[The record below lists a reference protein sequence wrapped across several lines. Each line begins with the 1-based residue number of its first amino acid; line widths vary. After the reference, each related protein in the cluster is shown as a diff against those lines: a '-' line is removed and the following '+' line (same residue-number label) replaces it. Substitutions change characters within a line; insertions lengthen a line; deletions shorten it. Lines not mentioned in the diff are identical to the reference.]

1 MLDLTGRRPRVLC
14 IVATVLAAPLAV
26 AAPASASPTANEVAY
41 VQDVDNDGGYGLVLR
56 DLQSRRVTTVLPES
70 AGFLV
75 DDPELSPGGRRIAL
89 STDRGS
95 SGFDEAIAVIDRD
108 GRNLRRLT
116 DPPASAT
123 SYAIDI
129 AAAWSPDGSRLLFT
143 RITTDMSSNAES
155 SALWTVPVPAGF
167 SAPLGA
173 ATPLAGGSGGYT
185 ADWSPDGAR
194 IVFAAVTAGADDGA
208 LTVVNADGTGTALT
222 TGARGLMPA
231 WSPDGATIAYAA
243 ITSRDADRV
252 RAQDVTQIA
261 TVPATGGART
271 VLAATRPGAAR
282 TVAEYPAWTPDGEAI
297 VYDLFGYGT
306 STSYPPGE
314 LWAVDRQGRRAG
326 QVTATRGDEA
336 QPHVQGPAPERIRPG
351 AASTYTPVTPRR
363 VLDTRT
369 GVGAPAGKV
378 GPRGTVGL
386 VVRDAARA
394 VDPVPASATAVILNV
409 TVVGATAPTYVTAY
423 PSGTPAPAASNVNA
437 RPGETV
443 PNLVTVPLGADGA
456 VVLRNDAGAVHLV
469 ADLAGY
475 YTPDDAGVGFASL
488 DPSRVLD
495 TRLGVGA
502 ARAKVGAGRFVDLRV
517 TGSLPTTGGGTVA
530 VPAQA
535 RAVVLNLTA
544 VTPSLATAIRAYPTP
559 ADAAVPTV
567 SNLNPRAGQT
577 VPNLVTL
584 MVSPGGTVRLRNDAG
599 SVDLLA
605 DIAGYYAPGATGRFV
620 PVAPTRFL
628 DTRSGTGVA
637 PISTTAGGFVDV
649 RVAGARG
656 VPALATAAVLNLTGT
671 GVSASTVV
679 SAYPS
684 GAATVPTVSN
694 LNLRAG
700 GTRANLAVVRIG
712 AEGRVRVRNG
722 VGTLQLIGDLAGYMI
737 G

>member
-1 MLDLTGRRPRVLC
+1 MLNLPGRRARVLC
-14 IVATVLAAPLAV
+14 LVATVLAAPLAV
-26 AAPASASPTANEVAY
+26 AAPASASSTANEIAY

-56 DLQSRRVTTVLPES
+56 DLGSRVVTTVLPES
-70 AGFLV
+70 VAFLV
-75 DDPELSPGGRRIAL
+75 DDPELSPDGRRIAL

-116 DPPASAT
+116 DPPVSAT

-143 RITTDMSSNAES
+143 RITTDTASSAES

-167 SAPLGA
+167 TAPLGA

-208 LTVVNADGTGTALT
+208 LTVVNADGTGTALR
-222 TGARGLMPA
+222 TGTRGLMPA

-252 RAQDVTQIA
+252 RAHDVTQIA
-261 TVPATGGART
+261 TVPATGGAQT
-271 VLAATRPGAAR
+271 VLAATRPGAAP
-282 TVAEYPAWTPDGEAI
+282 TVAEYPAWTPDGEAV

-351 AASTYTPVTPRR
+351 SASTYTPVTPRR
-363 VLDTRT
+363 LLDTRI
-369 GVGAPAGKV
+369 GAPAVKV
-378 GPRGTVGL
+378 GPNGTVRL

-394 VDPVPASATAVILNV
+394 IDPVPASATAVILNV
-409 TVVGATAPTYVTAY
+409 TAVEATAPTYVTAY
-423 PSGTPAPAASNVNA
+423 PSGTPAPATSNINA
-437 RPGETV
+437 RPGEAV
-443 PNLVTVPLGADGA
+443 PNLVTVQLGTDGA
-456 VVLRNDAGAVHLV
+456 VTLRNDSGAVHV
-469 ADLAGY
+469 VVDLAGY
-475 YTPDDAGVGFASL
+475 YTPDNAGVGFASL

-495 TRLGVGA
+495 TKKGVGA
-502 ARAKVGAGRFVDLRV
+502 ARAKVGAGRFVDLQV
-517 TGSLPTTGGGTVA
+517 TGTLPTTDGGTVT

-559 ADAAVPTV
+559 ADADVPTV
-567 SNLNPRAGQT
+567 SNLNPRAGQN
-577 VPNLVTL
+577 VPNLVT
-584 MVSPGGTVRLRNDAG
+584 VKVGPGGTVRLRNDAG

-637 PISTTAGGFVDV
+637 PISTTAGGSVDV

-671 GVSASTVV
+671 GVSAPTVV
-679 SAYPS
+679 SAYPF
-684 GAATVPTVSN
+684 GATTVPTVSN
-694 LNLRAG
+694 LNLQAG
-700 GTRANLAVVRIG
+700 ATLANLAVVRIG